1 MIKYIFIFIFIFI
14 ASISF
19 SQEINTSNPIKIKNG
34 AQKTNITLDTSG
46 VVTSIHYKNDT
57 VTTVTGAS
65 IDWKKGNIFK
75 KTLSSNTVFTFSN
88 LTISVINVIV
98 NNTSTYTVT
107 WPNTI
112 KWPLGLVPTQSI
124 NKIDIY
130 TFIYD
135 GTYVYGSAIQSY

>member
-1 MIKYIFIFIFIFI
+1 MIKYIFILIFLFI
-14 ASISF
+14 ANIGI

-34 AQKTNITLDTSG
+34 AQRTNITLDTSG

-57 VTTVTGAS
+57 AYAVADTV
-65 IDWKKGNIFK
+65 INWKKGNIFK
-75 KTLSSNTVFTFSN
+75 KTLSGNVEFTFSN
-88 LTISVINVIV
+88 LTVSVINVIIS
-98 NNTSTYTVT
+98 NTTHTVI